1 MIKKKRLVE
10 TFKKLVRIDSLSLK
24 EGKVVRYLQKEL
36 KSLGIRSFQAGKP
49 KNGEIGNLVADVP
62 GQGQRVIL
70 NAHVDTVSPGTNIKP
85 IEKNGIIKT
94 NGSTVLGADDKAGV
108 AVILEVLR
116 VLKENKLAHPPVR
129 IIFTVA
135 EEIGIVGAKALPKS
149 LLKAAFG
156 ITLDSGD
163 NHTIINQAPSQIN
176 ITATIHG
183 KAAHAGIHPEHGI
196 NAIKIAAAAI
206 NKIKLGRIDKETTAN
221 IGVIKGGKATNI
233 IPDEV
238 MLKGEARSHDLKK
251 LKRHI
256 RHMQDILKKE
266 CRRAGARLKIKLEKM
281 YPAYRVKENSHVFH
295 LAAKAIKKAGRKPI
309 VKTTGGGSDANI
321 FNAAGVPTVNLGV
334 GMHHVHTTREIAR
347 IPYMVKGAEIVL
359 NLIQEAR
366 A

>member
-1 MIKKKRLVE
+1 MINKKRLVE
-10 TFKKLVRIDSLSLK
+10 SFKKLVRIDSLSLK
-24 EGKVVRYLQKEL
+24 EGKVIRYLQKEL
-36 KSLGIRSFQAGKP
+36 KGLGLKPFQTAKP
-49 KNGEIGNLVADVP
+49 KLGEAGNLVADVP
-62 GQGQRVIL
+62 GKGQRIIL
-70 NAHVDTVSPGTNIKP
+70 NAHVDTVSPGHNIRP

-94 NGSTVLGADDKAGV
+94 NGTTVLGADDKAGV

-116 VLKENKLAHPPVR
+116 VLKENKLEHPPLRV
-129 IIFTVA
+129 IFTVA
-135 EEIGIVGAKALPKS
+135 EEIGIVGAKALPKH
-149 LLKAAFG
+149 LLKAQFG

-176 ITATIHG
+176 LTAVIHG
-183 KAAHAGIHPEHGI
+183 KAAHAGIHPEQGV

-238 MLKGEARSHDLKK
+238 VLKGEARSHDLGK

-256 RHMQDILKKE
+256 KHMQDVLKRE
-266 CRRAGARLKIKLEKM
+266 CARAGARLKLKLEKM
-281 YPAYRVKENSHVFH
+281 YPAYRIKENSHVFH
-295 LAAKAIKKAGRKPI
+295 LAAKAIKKSGRKPKA
-309 VKTTGGGSDANI
+309 KTTGGGSDANI

-334 GMHHVHTTREIAR
+334 GMHHVHTTKEIAR

-359 NLIQEAR
+359 NLILGAH
-366 A
+366 